1 MDLELKA
8 LVRAGLTRVFDA
20 VLEVSE
26 DHDLYTVNGR
36 GAPYSEL
43 TRGGASWNAI
53 SAAGTPLVVIPTTL
67 CIFELYNNSVDR
79 VMEVLDLFLFHL
91 LGTAVLHN
99 QSIWAEVT
107 GRKAAPSL
115 ASSITIGSQ
124 SGKLPYT
131 ATAETDVV
139 PGAGTTVV
147 AGGWRPFGT
156 PGPGVVSTALPGEAF
171 SVPVE
176 GKLLVP
182 PKCSLALT
190 CVDALATASSVQ
202 VGASWAFR
210 RMTMD

>member
-1 MDLELKA
+1 MDLTFKG
-8 LVRAGLTRVFDA
+8 LVRAGVTRSMEALAEF
-20 VLEVSE
+20 SE
-26 DHDLYTVNGR
+26 DHDLYIVNGR
-36 GAPYSEL
+36 GAPFSEI
-43 TRGGASWNAI
+43 TRGGQVWNAI

-79 VMEVLDLFLFHL
+79 VMEVLDLYLFHL

-107 GRKAAPSL
+107 GKKAAPSL
-115 ASSITIGSQ
+115 ASSIVIGSQ

-147 AGGWRPFGT
+147 SGGWRPFGT

-171 SVPVE
+171 SVPVD

-182 PKCSLALT
+182 PKCSLAIT

-202 VGASWAFR
+202 VGASFNLR
-210 RMTMD
+210 KMTMD